1 METLMM
7 ELLTRLAWTSVQSA
21 VLVALVW
28 GVCRLLPRLPAATRC
43 RLWWLVAVQAVLGLV
58 WSSPLELAVLPA
70 PGIDTATM
78 AAQPLVPVEMEL
90 TAAMV
95 EVAPPAATA
104 SLLPALSWQ
113 TALFALWAAGVLV
126 VLLHSLRAYRQ
137 SRALVCSAAPC
148 ADAGLQ
154 QALQLAAEAHGLA
167 RAPQLKISAQITS
180 PQLIGPWNPVLLLPA
195 RELPAMAADD
205 LDMALTHELVHLQRR
220 DLWWGLLPAL
230 AQHLLFFHPLVHL
243 AAREYALAREEACD
257 SAVVA
262 GHGHCRH
269 DYGRLLVQL
278 GVAPR
283 PAVGVASASPNFRS
297 LKRRLQT
304 LQQTGSLPR
313 AVSVG
318 VTALFV
324 LVGVAPL
331 RLVAAVPP
339 APPPAP
345 PALSAP
351 AVPAVPAVPPSPAAP
366 PAMAAPKPAPASRP
380 PAAPRVPAPP
390 AAPAVPAA
398 PAHPDHVSSMHTNSE
413 SSSTTM
419 ITQGR
424 LDLSHQP
431 SQAFVLRTGN
441 DNFVDASMADLKQS
455 QRDTPSDEPV
465 LWVRRGNDRYVIR
478 DPALIRSLSQSQK
491 EIAELGRAQGA
502 LGEQQ
507 GRLGEQQGRLGERI
521 AAISL
526 LASREALG
534 ISGEEMQ
541 SDAAELANQAAHPG
555 SSDATRA
562 LAARR
567 ASERAREKAAQLRND
582 ASRQQQTEQ
591 AARQQAELALQQQ
604 GLARK
609 QEALA
614 QRQSVASAKVAREVR
629 SAIDQAL
636 ANGTAHRVR

>member
-1 METLMM
+1 MDTTMM

-43 RLWWLVAVQAVLGLV
+43 RLWWLVALQAVLGLV

-78 AAQPLVPVEMEL
+78 AAQPMVPVQMEL
-90 TAAMV
+90 TGVMV
-95 EVAPPAATA
+95 DVAPPAATTA
-104 SLLPALSWQ
+104 LMPTLSWQ

-126 VLLHSLRAYRQ
+126 MLLHSLRAYRQ
-137 SRALVCSAAPC
+137 SRALVRSAVAC
-148 ADAGLQ
+148 TDSNLQ

-167 RAPQLKISAQITS
+167 RAPQLKMSAQITS

-297 LKRRLQT
+297 LKRRLLT

-313 AVSVG
+313 AVSVA
-318 VTALFV
+318 VTAVFV

-339 APPPAP
+339 VPPAP
-345 PALSAP
+345 PALA
-351 AVPAVPAVPPSPAAP
+351 
-366 PAMAAPKPAPASRP
+366 
-380 PAAPRVPAPP
+380 
-390 AAPAVPAA
+390 AAPA
-398 PAHPDHVSSMHTNSE
+398 
-413 SSSTTM
+413 
-419 ITQGR
+419 
-424 LDLSHQP
+424 
-431 SQAFVLRTGN
+431 
-441 DNFVDASMADLKQS
+441 
-455 QRDTPSDEPV
+455 
-465 LWVRRGNDRYVIR
+465 
-478 DPALIRSLSQSQK
+478 
-491 EIAELGRAQGA
+491 
-502 LGEQQ
+502 
-507 GRLGEQQGRLGERI
+507 
-521 AAISL
+521 
-526 LASREALG
+526 
-534 ISGEEMQ
+534 
-541 SDAAELANQAAHPG
+541 
-555 SSDATRA
+555 
-562 LAARR
+562 
-567 ASERAREKAAQLRND
+567 
-582 ASRQQQTEQ
+582 
-591 AARQQAELALQQQ
+591 
-604 GLARK
+604 
-609 QEALA
+609 
-614 QRQSVASAKVAREVR
+614 
-629 SAIDQAL
+629 
-636 ANGTAHRVR
+636 

>member
-1 METLMM
+1 MDIQIM
-7 ELLTRLAWTSVQSA
+7 ELLTRLAWTSLQSA

-70 PGIDTATM
+70 PGIDNAM
-78 AAQPLVPVEMEL
+78 LLAQPLPPASLEL
-90 TAAMV
+90 TGATLAIPP
-95 EVAPPAATA
+95 PPAAVPMA
-104 SLLPALSWQ
+104 ESLSWQ
-113 TALFALWAAGVLV
+113 TVVFALWAAGVLV
-126 VLLHSLRAYRQ
+126 MLLHSLRAYRQ
-137 SRALVCSAAPC
+137 SRALVRSAARC
-148 ADAGLQ
+148 TDAGLQ

-297 LKRRLQT
+297 LKRRLLT

-313 AVSVG
+313 VVSVG

-324 LVGVAPL
+324 LVGIAPL

-339 APPPAP
+339 PPPAP
-345 PALSAP
+345 PVLAAP
-351 AVPAVPAVPPSPAAP
+351 AVPAVPAAPAAP
-366 PAMAAPKPAPASRP
+366 PALAAPKPAPAPR
-380 PAAPRVPAPP
+380 PAAAPAPP
-390 AAPAVPAA
+390 AAPKAPAA
-398 PAHPDHVSSMHTNSE
+398 PVAPPHPDQVTGMVTH
-413 SSSTTM
+413 
-419 ITQGR
+419 GR
-424 LDLSHQP
+424 LDLRHQP
-431 SQAFVLRTGN
+431 SQAFVLRMGE

-455 QRDTPSDEPV
+455 QRDAGKDAQV
-465 LWVRRGNDRYVIR
+465 LWVRRGDERYVIR
-478 DPALIRSLSQSQK
+478 DPAVIRSLHQSQK

-521 AAISL
+521 ATMSL
-526 LASREALG
+526 QASRDALDASREALA
-534 ISGEEMQ
+534 M
-541 SDAAELANQAAHPG
+541 DAAEMANQAAQGHPG
-555 SSDATRA
+555 TADAS
-562 LAARR
+562 RR
-567 ASERAREKAAQLRND
+567 AADVAHQQAVQAREQKAAQ
-582 ASRQQQTEQ
+582 QQAQQRTQQVAREQ
-591 AARQQAELALQQQ
+591 AALALQQQ
-604 GLARK
+604 GLAR
-609 QEALA
+609 QQQALA
-614 QRQSVASAKVAREVR
+614 ERQSVASAKAARDVR
-629 SAIDQAL
+629 TAIDQAL
-636 ANGTAHRVR
+636 ANGTAQRVR

>member
-1 METLMM
+1 METQMM

-70 PGIDTATM
+70 PGIETATRVEAPLLPVQFELNG
-78 AAQPLVPVEMEL
+78 AA
-90 TAAMV
+90 
-95 EVAPPAATA
+95 VATDPAPFVAAT
-104 SLLPALSWQ
+104 SPVPSWQ

-126 VLLHSLRAYRQ
+126 MLLHSLRAYRQ
-137 SRALVCSAAPC
+137 SRALVRSAAPC
-148 ADAGLQ
+148 TDAGLQ

-167 RAPQLKISAQITS
+167 RAPHLKISAQITS

-220 DLWWGLLPAL
+220 DLWWGLLPSL

-297 LKRRLQT
+297 LKRRLLT

-313 AVSVG
+313 VVSVG

-339 APPPAP
+339 PPPAP
-345 PALSAP
+345 PAL
-351 AVPAVPAVPPSPAAP
+351 
-366 PAMAAPKPAPASRP
+366 
-380 PAAPRVPAPP
+380 

-398 PAHPDHVSSMHTNSE
+398 P
-413 SSSTTM
+413 
-419 ITQGR
+419 
-424 LDLSHQP
+424 
-431 SQAFVLRTGN
+431 
-441 DNFVDASMADLKQS
+441 
-455 QRDTPSDEPV
+455 
-465 LWVRRGNDRYVIR
+465 
-478 DPALIRSLSQSQK
+478 PAPP
-491 EIAELGRAQGA
+491 AV
-502 LGEQQ
+502 
-507 GRLGEQQGRLGERI
+507 
-521 AAISL
+521 AAPKP
-526 LASREALG
+526 APAPRP
-534 ISGEEMQ
+534 
-541 SDAAELANQAAHPG
+541 AAAP
-555 SSDATRA
+555 R
-562 LAARR
+562 
-567 ASERAREKAAQLRND
+567 
-582 ASRQQQTEQ
+582 
-591 AARQQAELALQQQ
+591 
-604 GLARK
+604 
-609 QEALA
+609 
-614 QRQSVASAKVAREVR
+614 
-629 SAIDQAL
+629 
-636 ANGTAHRVR
+636 